1 MCFDQTLAP
10 NDDRLIG
17 IVERNKNL
25 SFSRICWNEGN
36 SILVAKQ
43 FIVQTNFRTR
53 TTRFAS
59 IFTRKKN
66 WYSFLFVDCV
76 FFSLA
81 QLLFSSRIKH
91 DLLTR
96 VGILHASTQF
106 LNAIYK
112 IHHPSRGIC
121 AFVLSVSQPVSFNC
135 FPTRRNGHE
144 FNEIFKKERMTSRE
158 NKNYNNN
165 NLANENKWNKYI
177 KGEII
182 RKKETHTENNNN
194 NQNGRTFRHI
204 SGFSEVSRIIA
215 FLCFASSGLF
225 SCLLGKQTN
234 WTWINISNKAHFG
247 PSYNYVTKE
256 EPNRKIVHTN
266 LHSTKYKI
274 YKLKMKK

>member
-1 MCFDQTLAP
+1 MIDWLASSKETKTYH
-10 NDDRLIG
+10 LAEFAEMKEIQFW
-17 IVERNKNL
+17 L
-25 SFSRICWNEGN
+25 Q
-36 SILVAKQ
+36 KQ

-158 NKNYNNN
+158 N
-165 NLANENKWNKYI
+165 
-177 KGEII
+177 
-182 RKKETHTENNNN
+182 
-194 NQNGRTFRHI
+194 
-204 SGFSEVSRIIA
+204 
-215 FLCFASSGLF
+215 
-225 SCLLGKQTN
+225 
-234 WTWINISNKAHFG
+234 
-247 PSYNYVTKE
+247 
-256 EPNRKIVHTN
+256 
-266 LHSTKYKI
+266 
-274 YKLKMKK
+274 